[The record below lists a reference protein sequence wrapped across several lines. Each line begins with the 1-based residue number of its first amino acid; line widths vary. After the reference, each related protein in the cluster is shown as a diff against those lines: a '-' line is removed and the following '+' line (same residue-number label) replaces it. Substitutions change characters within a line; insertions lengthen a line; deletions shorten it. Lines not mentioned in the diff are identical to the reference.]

1 MKRGFFLAAVAGLL
15 LFGVDVQ
22 RGRLP
27 PVASACCLQP
37 HDDRFMRLALGQAR
51 AALSLGEVPVGC
63 VIVRAERV
71 VSAGHNLANTRM
83 DATCHAELVAVEKL
97 AAESVGGSRRRLL
110 EGCELYVTCEPCVM
124 CAAALGML
132 GVERVVMGCCNPV
145 FGGAGSVLSLHK
157 DLLAPSMPGEDGKEQ
172 QEREHVRQRQEEE
185 EEATVAQEE
194 QQQQGRQVS
203 LDRMR
208 PSTAYL
214 CVRGVQE
221 KEAIS
226 LLRTFYALGNPRSPR
241 PARSPHTPEPSPHAA
256 IASRARVL
264 RLRGSG
270 DRELEQDSSA
280 ASVDRAGV
288 MADVSKVLESAPAL
302 PTHACSLSLARALL
316 PPPTPTLPPSLS
328 LTVHGWCHV
337 SQREEDAAWRH
348 LASPSPSPSAPAGQG
363 LQSAPGYSWR
373 EAGGANTRCACRKA
387 LSLSRVLLLSDLL
400 SFSF

>member
-1 MKRGFFLAAVAGLL
+1 MKRRRGCFLLLVGLL

-27 PVASACCLQP
+27 PIASACCLQP

-83 DATCHAELVAVEKL
+83 DATCHAELVAIEKL

-157 DLLAPSMPGEDGKEQ
+157 DLLAQSMPGEDGEEQ
-172 QEREHVRQRQEEE
+172 QEQGHVRQRQEEE
-185 EEATVAQEE
+185 EEAMLAQEE

-203 LDRMR
+203 LDQMR
-208 PSTAYL
+208 PSAAYL
-214 CVRGVQE
+214 CVRGVLE

-226 LLRTFYALGNPRSPR
+226 LLRTFYASGNPRSPR
-241 PARSPHTPEPSPHAA
+241 PARSPHAPEPSPRAA
-256 IASRARVL
+256 ITSRARVL

-270 DRELEQDSSA
+270 DRELEQDSST
-280 ASVDRAGV
+280 ASVDSAGV
-288 MADVSKVLESAPAL
+288 MADVSKVLESATAF
-302 PTHACSLSLARALL
+302 PTHASARS
-316 PPPTPTLPPSLS
+316 PPSHTPLPLS
-328 LTVHGWCHV
+328 ISVTVHGG
-337 SQREEDAAWRH
+337 REMSHSGKRMLLGGTSH
-348 LASPSPSPSAPAGQG
+348 LRLRLRLRRRRPGKAFNLPPAI
-363 LQSAPGYSWR
+363 L
-373 EAGGANTRCACRKA
+373 GGKLGIQIPDVRVGK
-387 LSLSRVLLLSDLL
+387 LSLSRILLLSDLL
-400 SFSF
+400 SLSF